1 MRLIC
6 LGSGEFGLPTL
17 QHLDKRHEMAAIIT
31 QPDRPA
37 GRGRRLAPT
46 PIAAWAAQSGI
57 ELLKSDNVSDPKFIS
72 RITNLGVDA
81 AIVVAFSQ
89 KISPTLVDALGRL
102 AINLHGSLLPKYRGA
117 APVNWAILN
126 GESHTGITVISLAQR
141 IDAGLIYGTSSP
153 TAINPL
159 ETAGELHDRLALMGP
174 DLIDRVLD
182 DFATNSL
189 TGRMQDEALVTR
201 APKLSKADRYV
212 NFNAT
217 ADHVQRRIHG
227 LTPWPGAH
235 VIWKS
240 INNAYEQ
247 PLIIRRVAS
256 EPDLAPSNPPGTVL
270 PDQRVAVLDG
280 TVHLLE
286 LQLPGRRPLPIVD
299 FICGHPLHPGDR
311 LQQ

>member
-1 MRLIC
+1 MRLLCI
-6 LGSGEFGLPTL
+6 GSGEFGLPTL
-17 QHLDKRHEMAAIIT
+17 QHLAKRHEMAAVIT

-37 GRGRRLAPT
+37 GRGRRLTPT
-46 PIAAWAAQSGI
+46 PVAAWAAQSDI
-57 ELLKSDNVSDPKFIS
+57 KLLKSNNVSDPKFIS
-72 RITNLGVDA
+72 QITDLDLDA
-81 AIVVAFSQ
+81 SIVIAFSQ
-89 KISPTLVDALGRL
+89 KLSPTLIDALGRL

-141 IDAGLIYGTSSP
+141 IDAGLIYGISSP

-182 DFATNSL
+182 DFATNTL
-189 TGRMQDEALVTR
+189 AGQMQDEALVTR
-201 APKLSKADRYV
+201 APKLSKSDRYV

-217 ADHVQRRIHG
+217 ADHVRRRIHG

-256 EPDLAPSNPPGTVL
+256 EPGLAPSIPPGTVL

-280 TVHLLE
+280 TVHLLD
-286 LQLPGRRPLPIVD
+286 LQLPGRRPLPIAD
-299 FICGHPLHPGDR
+299 FIRGYPLHPGDR
-311 LQQ
+311 LQK